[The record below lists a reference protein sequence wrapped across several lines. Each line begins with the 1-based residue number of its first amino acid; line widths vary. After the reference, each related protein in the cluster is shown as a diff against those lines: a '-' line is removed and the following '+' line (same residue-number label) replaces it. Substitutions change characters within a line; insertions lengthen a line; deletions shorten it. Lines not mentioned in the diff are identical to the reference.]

1 MLWKEQVV
9 TSKQFIISLLLLAFI
24 ATFSYI
30 YRTDFKKI
38 FVKSSSLKLDIEKK
52 VVGLWRKSLKSE
64 MEYMFR
70 PLRFAWAF
78 FMP

>member
-1 MLWKEQVV
+1 M
-9 TSKQFIISLLLLAFI
+9 
-24 ATFSYI
+24 
-30 YRTDFKKI
+30 
-38 FVKSSSLKLDIEKK
+38 KLDIEKK